1 MCLPP
6 QPKINEDPKDAMLRE
21 FQEEISRL
29 KAMLEV
35 GPAVRRPGHAITVPV
50 LRAQHHNLACMQVQR
65 PARQGQLQ
73 LGATLLTGSR
83 DGAAVLR

>member
-1 MCLPP
+1 MCLAP

-35 GPAVRRPGHAITVPV
+35 GPAVRRPGHAISGCD
-50 LRAQHHNLACMQVQR
+50 LKAQHHRLACSHMQR
-65 PARQGQLQ
+65 PARQWQLRF
-73 LGATLLTGSR
+73 GATLLTGS
-83 DGAAVLR
+83 